1 MCGRANCP
9 RCLTVRLS
17 ANVGYAKQRHTQ
29 GLRRLTLYYS
39 GHRCTVEAAM
49 RSVRQ
54 FALIL
59 TVLLP
64 LLAPTMACA
73 LSNAHLSP
81 AERACCKQMKGECGS
96 MGMPASHG
104 CCQKEMPTADHWNA
118 MVQAQSTNIQ
128 TDLTAHAGLPPAIL
142 FTLRVSMSSPAQR
155 PASTLPQ
162 SPPPSIFI
170 LRI

>member
-1 MCGRANCP
+1 M
-9 RCLTVRLS
+9 
-17 ANVGYAKQRHTQ
+17 K
-29 GLRRLTLYYS
+29 
-39 GHRCTVEAAM
+39 
-49 RSVRQ
+49 SVRQ

-73 LSNAHLSP
+73 LSNVHLSP

-118 MVQAQSTNIQ
+118 MVQVQSANIQ
-128 TDLTAHAGLPPAIL
+128 IDLTAVAGLPPAIL
-142 FTLRVSMSSPAQR
+142 ITLPVSTSDPAQW

-162 SPPPSIFI
+162 SPPPTISI

>member
-1 MCGRANCP
+1 MP
-9 RCLTVRLS
+9 
-17 ANVGYAKQRHTQ
+17 KD
-29 GLRRLTLYYS
+29 LRRLYALYYS
-39 GHRCTVEAAM
+39 GHGCTVKAAM
-49 RSVRQ
+49 KSVRQ

-73 LSNAHLSP
+73 LSNVHLTP

-118 MVQAQSTNIQ
+118 MVQAQSANVQIDFNT
-128 TDLTAHAGLPPAIL
+128 TAGLSPAIFL
-142 FTLRVSMSSPAQR
+142 ALPISTSNPTQR

-162 SPPPSIFI
+162 SPPSAIFI